1 MDQQTF
7 ETSVTENIQDLSN
20 LVGVYDREEKESE
33 FAEFA
38 KYDPLKNLIQ
48 GLAEKLSSEQN
59 LDEEESLKIADEI
72 VRKAESEIKKT
83 GARTRICAMLKSA
96 SEDSVKLAPWI
107 FVPTL
112 IELSKAGVIAISVD
126 PSGILL
132 MTAGCLIIARM
143 GVAVLCAD

>member
-1 MDQQTF
+1 MDSQTF
-7 ETSVTENIQDLSN
+7 ETSVRKNIQDLSN
-20 LVGVYDREEKESE
+20 LVEIYDNEEQESE

-72 VRKAESEIKKT
+72 VRKAEYEIKKT
-83 GARTRICAMLKSA
+83 SAKTRICAALKSM

-107 FVPTL
+107 FVPMLT
-112 IELSKAGVIAISVD
+112 ELSKTGVIAISVD

-132 MTAGCLIIARM
+132 MTASCIIIARM
-143 GVAVLCAD
+143 GVALLCVD